1 MGGQRDMAWLWE
13 WDPTTCTINKPN
25 REAEPL
31 VVKFRNKIWKSE
43 PLAVLLT
50 FIWFVMDWMWFFW
63 FRRGSFPRKDQLL
76 AVLKSACLK
85 IHLNDASF
93 SQENAFTRQTRQL
106 PLDRRDNSAT
116 KVQKEFLFLNIQ
128 IFTTP
133 NGRKVAFV
141 ETWENYRQVFLR
153 ALFGKVRKVNF
164 VLTTCSNCVVS
175 TCGWCSV
182 NNFFNRPI
190 SLQALKLGRTN
201 YN

>member
-1 MGGQRDMAWLWE
+1 MGGKRDMAWLWE

-31 VVKFRNKIWKSE
+31 VVKFRNKISKSE

-50 FIWFVMDWMWFFW
+50 FFLFVMDWMWFFR

-76 AVLKSACLK
+76 VVLKSACLK
-85 IHLNDASF
+85 IQLNDASF

-128 IFTTP
+128 IFTTQMAGKLLSL
-133 NGRKVAFV
+133 NLRK
-141 ETWENYRQVFLR
+141 L
-153 ALFGKVRKVNF
+153 
-164 VLTTCSNCVVS
+164 S
-175 TCGWCSV
+175 TS
-182 NNFFNRPI
+182 I
-190 SLQALKLGRTN
+190 SQGIIWKGQKGQLCIDYLLKLRCVN
-201 YN
+201 LSMMLRE

>member
-1 MGGQRDMAWLWE
+1 MAWLWE

-50 FIWFVMDWMWFFW
+50 FIGFVMDWMWFFR

-76 AVLKSACLK
+76 VVLKSACLK
-85 IHLNDASF
+85 IQLNDASF

>member
-1 MGGQRDMAWLWE
+1 MAWLWE

-50 FIWFVMDWMWFFW
+50 FIGFVMDWMWFFR

-76 AVLKSACLK
+76 VVLKSACLK

-164 VLTTCSNCVVS
+164 VLITCSNCVVS

>member
-1 MGGQRDMAWLWE
+1 MRMRPNNLYY
-13 WDPTTCTINKPN
+13 NKPN

-50 FIWFVMDWMWFFW
+50 FIGFVMDWMWFFR

-76 AVLKSACLK
+76 VVLKSACLK

-175 TCGWCSV
+175 TCRWCSV

>member
-31 VVKFRNKIWKSE
+31 VVKFRNKISKSE

-50 FIWFVMDWMWFFW
+50 FFLFVMDWMWFFR

-76 AVLKSACLK
+76 VVLKSACLK
-85 IHLNDASF
+85 IQLNDASF

>member
-50 FIWFVMDWMWFFW
+50 FIGFVMDWMWFFR

-76 AVLKSACLK
+76 VVLKSACLK

-175 TCGWCSV
+175 TCRWCSV

>member
-1 MGGQRDMAWLWE
+1 MAWLWE

-50 FIWFVMDWMWFFW
+50 FIGFVMDWMWFFR

>member
-1 MGGQRDMAWLWE
+1 MAWLWE

-50 FIWFVMDWMWFFW
+50 FIGFVMDWMWFFR

-76 AVLKSACLK
+76 VVLKSACLK

-175 TCGWCSV
+175 TCRWCSV

>member
-1 MGGQRDMAWLWE
+1 MAWLWE

-128 IFTTP
+128 IFTTQM
-133 NGRKVAFV
+133 A
-141 ETWENYRQVFLR
+141 
-153 ALFGKVRKVNF
+153 GK
-164 VLTTCSNCVVS
+164 LLS
-175 TCGWCSV
+175 
-182 NNFFNRPI
+182 
-190 SLQALKLGRTN
+190 LKLEKTIDKYFSGHYLERSERSTL
-201 YN
+201 YWLLAQIALCQLVDDAPWITSSIDRLVYKL

>member
-1 MGGQRDMAWLWE
+1 MAWLWE

-50 FIWFVMDWMWFFW
+50 FIGFVMDWMWFFR

-76 AVLKSACLK
+76 VVLKSACLK

>member
-1 MGGQRDMAWLWE
+1 MAWLWE

-31 VVKFRNKIWKSE
+31 VVKFRNKISKSE

-50 FIWFVMDWMWFFW
+50 FIGFVMDWMWFFR

-76 AVLKSACLK
+76 VVLKSACLK